1 MFELFTEKAIR
12 AVMLSQEEARR
23 QGHNLVG
30 TEQVLLGLIREQTSP
45 AAQLLVQLGVTLDA
59 ARAECEK
66 ITGRGT
72 GSLPAELP
80 FTPRV
85 KRLFAEAMQQARELG
100 QNHVSPEHLLLA
112 LTQGNETV
120 AIKVLQRLGLD
131 PLTLQD
137 QMLQMLGSQAIGE
150 AVAASV
156 GGRQDD
162 PFNSRGNAQTLT
174 LAEFSTNLTQLAAE
188 GKLDPVVGRQTEIE
202 RVVQIL
208 GRRTKNNPILIGE
221 PGVGKTAIAEGL
233 AQRIVNRD
241 VPETLENKQVI
252 SLDMGSLI
260 SGTRFRGE
268 FEERLKKVVEEVRTS
283 GNIIL
288 VVDEV
293 HTLVGA
299 GGTEGGMDAANLLKP
314 ALARGELQCL
324 GATTLDE
331 YRQYIERDA
340 ALERRFQPVT
350 VNAPSVTETIEI
362 LFGLRD
368 RYEQFHKVRIEDT
381 ALVAAATLSDRY
393 ITDRYL
399 PDKAIDLIDEAGSRV
414 RLAHTQ
420 HSPTKA
426 LRKELRQVTKEKE
439 EAVAAQDFDA
449 AGKLRDRELELEAQI
464 SRQPSAVS
472 RQPSES
478 TQNSTLDITPSESL
492 REQNSPQTP
501 NPTSHT
507 PSVTED
513 DIAQIVAAW
522 TGVPVRKL
530 TELESEQLLY
540 LEDTLHERVIGQDEA
555 VKAVARAL
563 KRARVGLKSPDRPI
577 ASFFFSGPTGVGKT
591 ELAKALAASVFG
603 TEEAMIRLDMSEFME
618 PHTVSKL
625 IGSPPGY
632 VGYGEGGQ
640 LTEAVR
646 RKPYSVVLFDEI
658 EKAHPD
664 VFNMLLQLLDDG
676 RLTDSQGRTV
686 NFNNTLVIMT
696 SNVGSRVI
704 EKGGNGFGFEFAN
717 QSDAQYNRIQ
727 SSVNEELKQFFRPEF
742 LNRLDGI
749 IVFRQL
755 TRDEVKDIADLLIRD
770 VANNLT
776 DRGIALEVTDRVK
789 DRLVVEGY
797 SPAYGARSLRRTI
810 TRLLEDALAEA
821 LLSGIIRE
829 GDTAIVD
836 LDDDNNVVIHP
847 AAHSERLL
855 ESIVS

>member
-30 TEQVLLGLIREQTSP
+30 TEQVLLGIVREGTSL
-45 AAQLLVQLGVTLDA
+45 AAQLLTKLGVTLAA
-59 ARAECEK
+59 ARLECEK

-72 GSLPAELP
+72 GAIPAELP

-85 KRLFAEAMQQARELG
+85 KRIFTEATRLGQEFG

-120 AIKVLQRLGLD
+120 AIKVLQRLNVEPIAIQENL
-131 PLTLQD
+131 LQAI
-137 QMLQMLGSQAIGE
+137 GSQTTGE
-150 AVAASV
+150 AVAAAV
-156 GGRQDD
+156 GGRRETVGTHSDAKT
-162 PFNSRGNAQTLT
+162 PTLE
-174 LAEFSTNLTQLAAE
+174 EFSTNLTKLAAE

-208 GRRTKNNPILIGE
+208 GRRTKNNPLLIGE

-241 VPETLENKQVI
+241 VPENLEGKQVV
-252 SLDMGSLI
+252 SLDMGALI
-260 SGTRFRGE
+260 SGTRFRGD
-268 FEERLKKVVEEVRTS
+268 FEERLKKVISEVQTS
-283 GNIIL
+283 GNVIL
-288 VVDEV
+288 VIDEV

-299 GGTEGGMDAANLLKP
+299 GGNEGGMDAANMLKP

-350 VNAPSVTETIEI
+350 VGAPSVTETIEI

-368 RYEQFHKVRIEDT
+368 RYEQFHKVKIDDT

-420 HSPTKA
+420 HSPSKA
-426 LRKELRQVTKEKE
+426 FRKELREVTKAKE
-439 EAVAAQDFDA
+439 AAVGAQDFDA

-464 SRQPSAVS
+464 KGEQADGRGQTAEVAGAAEGAV
-472 RQPSES
+472 QNPAPLTPHV
-478 TQNSTLDITPSESL
+478 TQ
-492 REQNSPQTP
+492 
-501 NPTSHT
+501 
-507 PSVTED
+507 D
-513 DIAQIVAAW
+513 DIAHIVASW

-530 TELESEQLLY
+530 TESESEQLLY
-540 LEDTLHERVIGQDEA
+540 LEDALHERVVGQDEA
-555 VKAVARAL
+555 VKAASRAL
-563 KRARVGLKSPDRPI
+563 RRARVGLKSPNRPI

-591 ELAKALAASVFG
+591 ELAKALAANVFG
-603 TEEAMIRLDMSEFME
+603 AEDAIIRLDMSEFME
-618 PHTVSKL
+618 AHTVSKL

-646 RKPYSVVLFDEI
+646 RKPYAVVLFDEI

-664 VFNMLLQLLDDG
+664 VFNLLLQLLDDG
-676 RLTDSQGRTV
+676 RLTDAQGRTV

-704 EKGGNGFGFEFAN
+704 EKGGNGLGFEFAT
-717 QSDAQYNRIQ
+717 QADAQYNRIQ
-727 SSVNEELKQFFRPEF
+727 TSVHEELKQFFRPEF
-742 LNRLDGI
+742 LNRLDEI

-755 TRDEVKDIADLLIRD
+755 TRDEVRQIADLLIQE
-770 VANNLT
+770 VGANLT

-797 SPAYGARSLRRTI
+797 SPAYGARSLRRAI

-821 LLSGIIRE
+821 FLSGTIQD

-836 LDDDNNVVIHP
+836 LDDDNNIAIHTTIKP
-847 AAHSERLL
+847 ERLL
-855 ESIVS
+855 EAIVS

>member
-30 TEQVLLGLIREQTSP
+30 TEQVLLGIVREGTSL
-45 AAQLLVQLGVTLDA
+45 AAQLLMKSGVTLAA
-59 ARAECEK
+59 ARFECEK

-72 GSLPAELP
+72 GTLPAELP

-85 KRLFAEAMQQARELG
+85 KRMFAEATRLGQEFG

-120 AIKVLQRLGLD
+120 AIKVLQRLNVE
-131 PLTLQD
+131 PLAIQENLLQAI
-137 QMLQMLGSQAIGE
+137 GSQTTGE
-150 AVAASV
+150 AVAAAV
-156 GGRQDD
+156 GGRRETVGSHSNTKT
-162 PFNSRGNAQTLT
+162 PTLE
-174 LAEFSTNLTQLAAE
+174 EFSTNLTKLAAE

-208 GRRTKNNPILIGE
+208 GRRTKNNPLLIGE

-241 VPETLENKQVI
+241 VPENLEGKQVV
-252 SLDMGSLI
+252 SLDMGALI
-260 SGTRFRGE
+260 SGTRFRGD
-268 FEERLKKVVEEVRTS
+268 FEERLKKVISEVQTS
-283 GNIIL
+283 GNVIL
-288 VVDEV
+288 VIDEV

-299 GGTEGGMDAANLLKP
+299 GGNEGGMDAANMLKP

-350 VNAPSVTETIEI
+350 VGAPSVTETIEI

-368 RYEQFHKVRIEDT
+368 RYEQFHKVKIEDT

-420 HSPTKA
+420 HSPSKTF
-426 LRKELRQVTKEKE
+426 RKELREVTKAKE
-439 EAVAAQDFDA
+439 AAVSAQDFDA

-464 SRQPSAVS
+464 SGQPSAIS
-472 RQPSES
+472 DQKSEL
-478 TQNSTLDITPSESL
+478 TQNSALKT
-492 REQNSPQTP
+492 QNSSLTP
-501 NPTSHT
+501 H
-507 PSVTED
+507 VTQD
-513 DIAQIVAAW
+513 DIAHIVASW

-530 TELESEQLLY
+530 TESESEQLLY
-540 LEDTLHERVIGQDEA
+540 LEDALHERVVGQDEA
-555 VKAVARAL
+555 VKAASRAL
-563 KRARVGLKSPDRPI
+563 RRARVGLKSPDRPI

-591 ELAKALAASVFG
+591 ELAKALAANVFG
-603 TEEAMIRLDMSEFME
+603 AEDAMIRLDMSEFME
-618 PHTVSKL
+618 AHTVSKL

-646 RKPYSVVLFDEI
+646 RKPYAVLLFDEI

-664 VFNMLLQLLDDG
+664 VFNLLLQLLDEG
-676 RLTDSQGRTV
+676 RLTDAQGRTV

-704 EKGGNGFGFEFAN
+704 EKGGNGLGFEFAT
-717 QSDAQYNRIQ
+717 QADAQYNRIQ
-727 SSVNEELKQFFRPEF
+727 TSVHEELKQFFRPEF
-742 LNRLDGI
+742 LNRLDEI

-755 TRDEVKDIADLLIRD
+755 TRDEVRQIADLLIQE
-770 VANNLT
+770 VAGNLV
-776 DRGIALEVTDRVK
+776 DRGIALEVTNRVK

-797 SPAYGARSLRRTI
+797 SPAYGARSLRRAI

-821 LLSGIIRE
+821 FLSGTIQD

-836 LDDDNNVVIHP
+836 LDDDNNIAIHTTTKP
-847 AAHSERLL
+847 ERLL
-855 ESIVS
+855 EAIVS

>member
-30 TEQVLLGLIREQTSP
+30 TEQVLLGIIREQTSN
-45 AAQLLVQLGVTLDA
+45 AAHMLVELGVTLDA

-120 AIKVLQRLGLD
+120 AIKVLQRLGVE
-131 PLTLQD
+131 PLALQD

-156 GGRQDD
+156 GGRQED

-174 LAEFSTNLTQLAAE
+174 LAEFSTNLTKLAAN

-241 VPETLENKQVI
+241 VPENLENKQVI

-268 FEERLKKVVEEVRTS
+268 FEERLKKVVEEVRAS

-340 ALERRFQPVT
+340 ALERRFQSVT

-368 RYEQFHKVRIEDT
+368 RYEQFHKVKIEDT

-414 RLAHTQ
+414 RLANTQ

-426 LRKELRQVTKEKE
+426 FRKELRQVKKAKED
-439 EAVAAQDFDA
+439 AVNAQDFDA

-464 SRQPSAVS
+464 SGQKAEGRGQRA
-472 RQPSES
+472 EGEAGEAGEAEGGK
-478 TQNSTLDITPSESL
+478 LLTPHSSL
-492 REQNSPQTP
+492 L
-501 NPTSHT
+501 T

-513 DIAQIVAAW
+513 DIAQIVASW

-540 LEDTLHERVIGQDEA
+540 LEDALHERVIGQDEA
-555 VKAVARAL
+555 VKAAARAL

-591 ELAKALAASVFG
+591 ELAKALAANVFG
-603 TEEAMIRLDMSEFME
+603 SEDAMIRLDMSEFME
-618 PHTVSKL
+618 SHTVSKL

-664 VFNMLLQLLDDG
+664 VFNLLLQLLDDG
-676 RLTDSQGRTV
+676 RLTDAQGRTV

-696 SNVGSRVI
+696 ANVGSRAI
-704 EKGGNGFGFEFAN
+704 EKGGNGFGFEFAD
-717 QSDAQYNRIQ
+717 QADAQYTRIQ
-727 SSVNEELKQFFRPEF
+727 ASVNEELKQFFRPEF
-742 LNRLDGI
+742 LNRLDEI

-755 TRDEVKDIADLLIRD
+755 TREEVKQIAGLLIQE
-770 VANNLT
+770 VAANLT

-797 SPAYGARSLRRTI
+797 SPSYGARSLRRVI

-821 LLSGIIRE
+821 LLSGTIRE